1 MKKTILA
8 SLIALFLVISTNTQ
22 AGEHMPNKEQFLAF
36 WTQFKNAIK
45 SNNADYLFSHMQF
58 PFQSEGSYYNEI
70 ADLDDVKENYKDI
83 LPPYR
88 REMEFVRFD
97 VIMVEEANAYVWLG
111 YSEEDDAY
119 FYCLKLMSTTRDT
132 NTPTYEEKFWFRLV
146 DGRFLFYRTSLGID

>member
-1 MKKTILA
+1 MKKTIVT
-8 SLIALFLVISTNTQ
+8 SLIALFLVISSNTY
-22 AGEHMPNKEQFLAF
+22 AVHMPNKEQFLAF

-45 SNNADYLFSHMQF
+45 SNNADYLFSHMEI
-58 PFQSEGSYYNEI
+58 PFQSEGSYYNEEAYMEDI
-70 ADLDDVKENYKDI
+70 KENYKDI

-97 VIMVEEANAYVWLG
+97 VVMVEEANAYVWLG

-132 NTPTYEEKFWFRLV
+132 NTPTYEEKYWFRLV
-146 DGRFLFYRTSLGID
+146 DGKFMFYRTSLGIE